1 MAKPTMQNL
10 EADLWEAA
18 DQLRANSKLTAN
30 EYSQPVLGLIFLR
43 HAYNRFLMVK
53 AEVEPTLPLR
63 GGVRAPL
70 QPSHFQGKAAIYLPP
85 QAQFSY
91 LVDLPEDQDIGA
103 ALVEAMGQI
112 EAQVPMLAGAL
123 PKEYARFEPKL
134 LRDLLRIFNRDSLQN
149 ANGDVF
155 GRIYEYFLNKFAMS
169 GAQEGGE
176 FLTPPSL
183 VRLIVNVIEPD
194 HGIVFDPACGSGGMF
209 VWTGYFLNEQG
220 TEPSKAVTIY
230 GQEKAETNTRL
241 SRMNLAVHGLEGQIV
256 EGNTFYDRRLDL
268 VGKCDF
274 VMANPPFNVD
284 GVDPARL
291 KNDPRLPFGLP
302 GLAQKTGAVSN
313 ANYLWIQYFYSYLN
327 ERGRAGFVM
336 ASSATDAGHSEKT
349 LRQKLL
355 QTGHVDVV
363 IAIGTNFFYTLTLP
377 CTLWFFDKRKPAER
391 RDKVLMLDAR
401 SVYHVVTR
409 KLRDFTDE
417 QLANLTA
424 IVWLYRGEG
433 ERFLKLVREYLEKV
447 QAAADRL
454 PECLAAL
461 DEPAANT
468 LKVLQ
473 PFAASLHPNGEL
485 SAEDIQ
491 AFQTRVEEAR
501 TTWNNCQETC
511 ANLLKDWTAYRASSQ
526 DQTLESN
533 ADQHACLQHLAEF
546 ESRFKDSQRLVTESY
561 KQTQRTQEAAEKG
574 LAARRSA
581 GWDGPALR
589 KAMEAWNAAREE
601 AVETLREAL
610 YFAHQAALLQERFPE
625 ALYADVLGLC
635 KVVTLAE
642 IDAKDASLTP
652 GRYVGYR
659 LDTDDNG
666 DFAERM
672 SIIRAEVDS
681 LSHEASELT
690 SKILEN
696 FKELEL

>member
-1 MAKPTMQNL
+1 MATFPLKNL
-10 EADLWEAA
+10 EAHLWEAA
-18 DQLRANSKLTAN
+18 DQLRANSKLTAA

-53 AEVEPTLPLR
+53 AEIEPALPVR

-70 QPSHFQGKAAIYLPP
+70 QASHFQGKAAIFLP
-85 QAQFSY
+85 QKAQYSY
-91 LVDLPEDQDIGA
+91 LVNLPEDQDTGK
-103 ALVEAMGQI
+103 ALVEAMEAI

-123 PKEYARFEPKL
+123 PKEYTRFEPRL
-134 LRDLLRIFNRDSLQN
+134 LRDLLRIFNRDALQN

-220 TEPSKAVTIY
+220 TEPSKVVTLY

-241 SRMNLAVHGLEGQIV
+241 SRMNLAVHGLEGQIA
-256 EGNTFYDRRLDL
+256 EGNTFYDRRLEL

-336 ASSATDAGHSEKT
+336 ASSATDAGHGEKT

-355 QTGHVDVV
+355 QTGHVDVI

-377 CTLWFFDKRKPAER
+377 CTLWFFDKRKPAQR
-391 RDKVLMLDAR
+391 RDQVLMLDAR

-409 KLRDFTDE
+409 KIRDFTDE

-424 IVWLYRGEG
+424 IVWLYRGEHS
-433 ERFLKLVREYLEKV
+433 RYLALVGDYLHKA
-447 QAAADRL
+447 QAAAGRL
-454 PECLAAL
+454 PERLAAL
-461 DEPAANT
+461 ETPAAGALQT
-468 LKVLQ
+468 LAA
-473 PFAASLHPNGEL
+473 FAASLHPNGEL
-485 SAEDIQ
+485 NAGDIR
-491 AFQTRVEEAR
+491 AFQAQVDEAR
-501 TTWNNCQETC
+501 AAWQGCGEVC
-511 ANLLKDWTAYRASSQ
+511 SGLLKDWPARQASTQ
-526 DQTLESN
+526 APQSN
-533 ADQHACLQHLAEF
+533 ADQHACRQRLAEF
-546 ESRFKDSQRLVTESY
+546 EPRFKDAQHRLNESY
-561 KQTQRTQEAAEKG
+561 KQAQRTREAAEKD

-589 KAMEAWNAAREE
+589 RDMENWDAAREE

-610 YFAHQAALLQERFPE
+610 YFAHQAALLQERFPQ
-625 ALYADVLGLC
+625 AQYADVPGLC

-642 IDAKDASLTP
+642 IEAKDASLTP
-652 GRYVGYR
+652 GRYVGVAPNVDNQDEFETR
-659 LDTDDNG
+659 L
-666 DFAERM
+666 AEIH
-672 SIIRAEVDS
+672 SEIKTLTEEAHELAQTILTNYDS
-681 LSHEASELT
+681 L
-690 SKILEN
+690 KI
-696 FKELEL
+696 

>member
-1 MAKPTMQNL
+1 MNNL
-10 EADLWEAA
+10 QKLESDLWEAA
-18 DQLRANSKLTAN
+18 DQLRANSKLTAA

-53 AEVEPTLPLR
+53 AEIEPTLPIR
-63 GGVRAPL
+63 SSVRAPL
-70 QPSHFQGKAAIYLPP
+70 QASHFQGKAAIFLPEK
-85 QAQFSY
+85 AQYSY
-91 LVDLPEDQDIGA
+91 LVNLPEDQDIGK
-103 ALVEAMGQI
+103 ALVEAMELI
-112 EAQVPMLAGAL
+112 EAQVPMLSGAL
-123 PKEYARFEPKL
+123 PKEYTRFEPKL
-134 LRDLLRIFNRDSLQN
+134 LRDLLRIFNRDALQN
-149 ANGDVF
+149 ANGDLF

-241 SRMNLAVHGLEGQIV
+241 SRMNLTVHGLEGQIV
-256 EGNTFYDRRLDL
+256 EGNTFYDRRPDL
-268 VGKCDF
+268 IGKCDY

-313 ANYLWIQYFYSYLN
+313 ANYLWIQFFYSYLN

-355 QTGHVDVV
+355 QTGHVDMI
-363 IAIGTNFFYTLTLP
+363 IAIGTNFFYTLSLP

-391 RDKVLMLDAR
+391 RDRVLMLDAR

-424 IVWLYRGEG
+424 IVWLYRGEQA
-433 ERFLKLVREYLEKV
+433 RFLKLVSEYLQKA

-454 PECLAAL
+454 PDCLAAL
-461 DEPAANT
+461 EAPAANARR
-468 LKVLQ
+468 VLES
-473 PFAASLHPNGEL
+473 FAMSLHPNGAL

-491 AFQTRVEEAR
+491 AFQMRVDETRAA
-501 TTWNNCQETC
+501 WKSCQEVC
-511 ANLLKDWTAYRASSQ
+511 ASLIKDWQAYRPSTRAQS
-526 DQTLESN
+526 LESN
-533 ADQHACLQHLAEF
+533 ADQHACRQSLAEY
-546 ESRFKDSQRLVTESY
+546 EPRFKDAQRLLNESY
-561 KQTQRTQEAAEKG
+561 KQAQRAQEAAEKG

-581 GWDGPALR
+581 GWYGPALR
-589 KAMEAWNAAREE
+589 KAMESWNAARED
-601 AVETLREAL
+601 AVNTMHETL

-625 ALYADVLGLC
+625 AQYTDVPGLC
-635 KVVTLAE
+635 KVVTLEE
-642 IDAKDASLTP
+642 IEAKDSSLTP
-652 GRYVGYR
+652 GRYVGIAFSSQESDAKFEER
-659 LDTDDNG
+659 LLEIQTMLDDLNSEAAILAAQITD
-666 DFAERM
+666 
-672 SIIRAEVDS
+672 
-681 LSHEASELT
+681 
-690 SKILEN
+690 N
-696 FKELEL
+696 FKNIIIS